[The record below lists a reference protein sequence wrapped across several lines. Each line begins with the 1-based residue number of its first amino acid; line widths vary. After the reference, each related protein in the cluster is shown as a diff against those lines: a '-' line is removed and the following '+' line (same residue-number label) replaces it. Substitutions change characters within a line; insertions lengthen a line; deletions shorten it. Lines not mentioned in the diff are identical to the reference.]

1 MREKNLIWREK
12 ARERNRLHE
21 TLKSLEIW
29 DEHVSVILRFLDS
42 HKLSRPGVQV
52 LRSYIRVLV
61 LLTRYRCLIGENRQD
76 STESSKNA
84 NLASQVVVMQFPS
97 SSSILKIM
105 LYLPRHYKQEQQ
117 MATTEVQ
124 CNLIA
129 YFFHETGNFP
139 SFWQRQKW
147 RYEPLWTTGCS
158 QSFR

>member
-1 MREKNLIWREK
+1 MNC
-12 ARERNRLHE
+12 LHE
-21 TLKSLEIW
+21 ALKSLEIW
-29 DEHVSVILRFLDS
+29 DEHISVILRFLDS

-97 SSSILKIM
+97 SSSILKII

-124 CNLIA
+124 CNIIA
-129 YFFHETGNFP
+129 YFFFTKQETFHRFDKDKSGDMNLYELRDALNHLGNNI
-139 SFWQRQKW
+139 
-147 RYEPLWTTGCS
+147 Y
-158 QSFR
+158 